1 MIHQSDHE
9 TAHQISQSAADHK
22 IQDLGLKD
30 FALLDE
36 TVEIQSAH
44 SQQCQKEAEKVNDHP
59 MMTRSAYLPFSTV
72 PKRLSNP

>member
-22 IQDLGLKD
+22 IQDLSLKD

-59 MMTRSAYLPFSTV
+59 QIEIKHRPSP
-72 PKRLSNP
+72 P